1 MLTDNHIR
9 EGLSRAY
16 IQAVAHRAG
25 FNLSVREFDY
35 GLDGTFHEVSRVEEP
50 DGRYRYRESGFKIDF
65 QAKAS
70 SSPEHI
76 ELRDEALSYKL
87 EAKSQRDLV
96 LAGGTPRILVVLL
109 LPDDPA
115 QWLTCAE
122 DALTLRRCAWWVSLG
137 GQSPTANDKT
147 VRVDIPRAQR
157 FDTEALT
164 AMMDRVRSGG
174 LP

>member
-25 FNLSVREFDY
+25 LNLSLREFDY
-35 GLDGTFHEVSRVEEP
+35 GLDGTFHEVTRVAEP
-50 DGRYRYRESGFKIDF
+50 DGRARYRESGFKIDF

-70 SSPEHI
+70 SSDLI

-96 LAGGTPRILVVLL
+96 VEGGTPRILIVLL

-115 QWLTCAE
+115 QWLTCTE
-122 DALTLRRCAWWVSLG
+122 DALTLRRCAWWVSLR
-137 GQSPTANDKT
+137 GQAETDNLKT
-147 VRVDIPRAQR
+147 VRIDIPRAQR
-157 FDTEALT
+157 FDAETLN
-164 AMMDRVRSGG
+164 AMMDRVRLGE